1 MSLPQPKSRNL
12 KFWVTKS
19 VYVSHAGC
27 KSECLPLAVRSPV
40 LLQRLWS
47 NIGGIEVCTLLDSV
61 DAVLEAELVV
71 LQVADDR
78 VSGLFEFSSVQSLL
92 TVGVERVIGGGN
104 GLGDNLLD
112 ERSRINF
119 QRCSGL
125 CKLSCLV
132 LRVTIDSANLV
143 DYTVTNVVRITVAGM
158 GVEQKISATI
168 LVVLAIVPCNLG
180 DLVGLVSQI
189 SVERGTLAE
198 RTGMETLFLARLRG
212 LAENSSW

>member
-27 KSECLPLAVRSPV
+27 TSECLPLAVRSLV

-47 NIGGIEVCTLLDSV
+47 DVGGIEVCALLDSV
-61 DAVLEAELVV
+61 DAVLEAELPV
-71 LQVADDR
+71 LQVANDR
-78 VSGLFEFSSVQSLL
+78 VSGLLENSNIQSLL
-92 TVGVERVIGGGN
+92 AVGVEKVIGGGI
-104 GLGDNLLD
+104 GLRDSLLD
-112 ERSRINF
+112 KRSRIGF
-119 QRCSGL
+119 QHCSGL

-132 LRVTIDSANLV
+132 LKVTIDSANFV
-143 DYTVTNVVRITVAGM
+143 DYTVSNVVRISVARM
-158 GVEQKISATI
+158 GVEQNISAAI
-168 LVVLAIVPCNLG
+168 LVILAIVLCDLG
-180 DLVGLVSQI
+180 DLIGLVSKT

-212 LAENSSW
+212 LAENGSW